1 MFLVKTLNLDKGLT
15 FPTTLRG
22 LELGDL
28 TRRGL
33 RALYQLYV
41 FRQNTQWGCY
51 VTALSQVSINT
62 SKPMS
67 IKSKSGNTGKFHFKA
82 ICMIAFDTDSLLV
95 K

>member
-22 LELGDL
+22 LELGPN
-28 TRRGL
+28 TG
-33 RALYQLYV
+33 ALYQLYV

-62 SKPMS
+62 SKLMS